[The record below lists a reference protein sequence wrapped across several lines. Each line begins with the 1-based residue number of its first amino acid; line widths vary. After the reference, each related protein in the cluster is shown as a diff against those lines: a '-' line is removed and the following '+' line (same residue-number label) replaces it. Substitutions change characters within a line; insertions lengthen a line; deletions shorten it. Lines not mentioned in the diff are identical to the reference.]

1 MNETLINIGTDF
13 ENLEDKELLI
23 KNKAVFMKEAF
34 VTKDRIFTVCKN
46 DITTI
51 FILKKNIKTGCIE
64 KLINSIKD
72 DINLSCQRFVN
83 DKKFLIIMC
92 DYFKSKDI
100 YAKIEYI
107 NNIIK
112 EYLK

>member
-1 MNETLINIGTDF
+1 MNETLVNIGTDF
-13 ENLEDKELLI
+13 ENLENKELII
-23 KNKAVFMKEAF
+23 KDKIIFMKEAF
-34 VTKDRIFTVCKN
+34 VIKDKILVCKN

-72 DINLSCQRFVN
+72 DIYLSCQRFVN
-83 DKKFLIIMC
+83 DRKFLIIAC

-100 YAKIEYI
+100 YSKIEYI